1 MKKIV
6 FALSLFISALFLT
19 ITMTQPVFAAHSSGW
34 DIVKDTTYPERY
46 YLTKNGSRDIENN
59 TQSATI
65 DFEFEGLN
73 NVIGFKLYYHYTPTV
88 TNLLM
93 TYSGEA
99 GIVPNALL
107 TFHDTFVEL
116 EVDAVGYWFQE
127 GLHPDDQVTQYYFT
141 DLIFAAPADTHRPA
155 ITGEENYATS
165 VNDLRP
171 LSFFQSFLIAYD
183 ETDGD
188 ITDDIYVISDNY
200 TASMS
205 TLGKYAVTFGVEDA
219 AGNETT
225 LLVYINVVDM
235 TAPVISGNTAVAD
248 ISYTQTY
255 NISTFKSTLSVTDN
269 YYTLTNSNIVVESDN
284 YTANKTVPGTYNI
297 VYSATDTSGNK
308 GTFTKQV
315 RVIDDVAPVISGT
328 SVITKP
334 SNSILTVASIQSQL
348 TANDFIEGNKTAQIS
363 VKTDD
368 YTGFGNIVGSYTVT
382 FEVAD
387 SKGNTSTYLVTV
399 NVVDNIAP
407 IIFIR
412 DGVSIVLK
420 ADEVLTR
427 DQIISILQVTEQVQN
442 VTQTTQFSF
451 LIDEYQGNEE
461 IPGIYMMSVK
471 VSNVSGNESLHN
483 LMINVLESD
492 TEDDIIVDEPVVEW
506 YMHIWNF
513 VVAAFN
519 FVINVI
525 VNIWNFVVG
534 IWNWVVGLFNPE
546 TASLIRFINRI

>member
-46 YLTKNGSRDIENN
+46 YLTKNGSRDIPNEG
-59 TQSATI
+59 SSSSF
-65 DFEFEGLN
+65 DFAFEGLN
-73 NVIGFKLYYHYTPTV
+73 NVVGFKFYFHYSPTV
-88 TNLLM
+88 TYLIG
-93 TYSGEA
+93 TYSGQV
-99 GIVPNALL
+99 GVVS
-107 TFHDTFVEL
+107 TFDFMNYPDTVEIGVNDYEWFVSNFETS
-116 EVDAVGYWFQE
+116 G
-127 GLHPDDQVTQYYFT
+127 DQVNQYYFT
-141 DLIFAAPADTHRPA
+141 DFVFAAPADTHRPA

-171 LSFFQSFLIAYD
+171 LSFFQDFLVAYD

-188 ITDDIYVISDNY
+188 ITSDIIVVSDGY
-200 TASMS
+200 TANMAI
-205 TLGKYAVTFGVEDA
+205 LGKYPVTFSVSDA
-219 AGNETT
+219 AGNVTT

-235 TAPVISGNTAVAD
+235 TSPVISGNTAVAE
-248 ISYTQTY
+248 ISYTQTW
-255 NISTFKSTLSVTDN
+255 NIATFKSTLTVSDN

-284 YTANKTVPGTYNI
+284 YTANKTVPGTYTV

-315 RVIDDVAPVISGT
+315 KVIDDVAPVISGT

-334 SNSILTVASIQSQL
+334 SNSILTVANIQAQL
-348 TANDFIEGNKTAQIS
+348 SANDFIEGNKTSQIT
-363 VKTDD
+363 VKTDGF
-368 YTGFGNIVGSYTVT
+368 TGFGNVVGSYSIT

-387 SKGNTSTYLVTV
+387 SKGNKSTYLVTV

-461 IPGIYMMSVK
+461 VPGIYMMSVK
-471 VSNVSGNESLHN
+471 VSNVSGNESVHN
-483 LMINVLESD
+483 LMINVLEGD
-492 TEDDIIVDEPVVEW
+492 TPDDVVVDAPVVEW
-506 YMHIWNF
+506 YQHIWNF

-519 FVINVI
+519 FVIDVL
-525 VNIWNFVVG
+525 VNIWNFIVG
-534 IWNWVVGLFNPE
+534 IWNWIVGLFNPE